1 MSFSPARRAALAA
14 AAAWG
19 ATTGSAAAS
28 AAGLGG
34 LPQMRKGLNLSHWFE
49 YERGQ
54 AVSAAEMKQF
64 HAIGLDHLRIPVD
77 PAVGGWQAEREA
89 PPSFLGELRDAAAQA
104 VQAGLEVVVDLHLE
118 PSDKKRIEDNPRL
131 EAGLERLWSQMAA
144 ALVGLP
150 REKLVFELFNE
161 PQYYGLQRRRWPG
174 LQRRLLAAVRAVAP
188 QHLVLLSGSGGGS
201 FEGLSGLAPAAD
213 ANVGYVF
220 HHYEPFL
227 FTHQGASWLDE
238 RWTTAGLRRGLRYP
252 PSAEVEGRA
261 PLLRP
266 HPRAAKELAD
276 YVNGGWDRGRLR
288 AEIDRAGVWARAQ
301 GVRLLCN
308 EFGVIRANLDEASR
322 YRWLADVRLACE
334 DNGIGW
340 TVWDYTDIFGL
351 TAQSAQLDR
360 VGRRT
365 WDGPVVA
372 ALGLRGV
379 GGGASR

>member
-1 MSFSPARRAALAA
+1 
-14 AAAWG
+14 
-19 ATTGSAAAS
+19 
-28 AAGLGG
+28 
-34 LPQMRKGLNLSHWFE
+34 MRKGLNLSHWFE

-54 AVSAAEMKQF
+54 AVSLDEMKLF
-64 HAIGLDHLRIPVD
+64 HAMGLDHVRIPAD

-104 VQAGLEVVVDLHLE
+104 VQADLEVVVDLHLE
-118 PSDKKRIEDNPRL
+118 PSDKKRIEGNPRL

-266 HPRAAKELAD
+266 HPQAAKELAD
-276 YVNGGWDRGRLR
+276 CVNGGWDRGRLR

-301 GVRLLCN
+301 GVRLFCN
-308 EFGVIRANLDEASR
+308 EFGVIRANVDEASR
-322 YRWLADVRLACE
+322 YRWLADVRGACE
-334 DNGIGW
+334 ANGIGW
-340 TVWDYTDIFGL
+340 TVWDCTDIFGL